1 MPLKLHVIPGTP
13 APDTATERV
22 RKRVRVHKKPA
33 AVIDCHRCGGRE
45 VIETRIG
52 LMARNRRASGGTRQ
66 YLCALCFMRGERVVL
81 L

>member
-52 LMARNRRASGGTRQ
+52 AVLNGRRASGGTRQ

>member
-1 MPLKLHVIPGTP
+1 MPPRLHVIPGAP
-13 APDTATERV
+13 APDTPVERV
-22 RKRVRVHKKPA
+22 RKRARATLKPPFM
-33 AVIDCHRCGGRE
+33 VDCHRCGGRE